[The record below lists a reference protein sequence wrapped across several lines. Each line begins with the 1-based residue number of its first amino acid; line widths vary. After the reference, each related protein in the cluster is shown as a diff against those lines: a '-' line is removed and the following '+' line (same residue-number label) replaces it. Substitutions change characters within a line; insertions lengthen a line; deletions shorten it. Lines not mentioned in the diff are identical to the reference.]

1 MFQVHDIECV
11 LIYIRFPPI
20 FQHLLTFI
28 RTWAQNV
35 GLYGQVYG
43 YLGGYSWAILC
54 AYICHSFLSPF
65 ESLSTIEQFSIDEFF
80 SLIYKFFLTFAQFNW
95 SSQELRLHSKPY
107 RPLSFSEKSSVRNR
121 GSMRIIS
128 PSPPFNNTGRST
140 INSTRNLIIRGFQHV
155 LQLLDTTNTIS
166 CEDKF
171 NALKQILEL
180 NFDFPNE
187 SIKSI
192 LQLTLS
198 SENNHELEEWIG
210 WMKSRLAHFIN
221 DCEEECHLFIQTP
234 NTIEYQSSHVQAF
247 YSIGFQL
254 DLQALNHNKKFSSC
268 LNKFLDQ
275 FGLYPNRT
283 KPMTISYEIVSVHD
297 WKLQRMQ
304 PKPPRIKSG

>member
-1 MFQVHDIECV
+1 
-11 LIYIRFPPI
+11 
-20 FQHLLTFI
+20 
-28 RTWAQNV
+28 
-35 GLYGQVYG
+35 
-43 YLGGYSWAILC
+43 
-54 AYICHSFLSPF
+54 
-65 ESLSTIEQFSIDEFF
+65 
-80 SLIYKFFLTFAQFNW
+80 
-95 SSQELRLHSKPY
+95 
-107 RPLSFSEKSSVRNR
+107 
-121 GSMRIIS
+121 MRIIS

-187 SIKSI
+187 TIKSV

-198 SENNHELEEWIG
+198 TENNHELEEWIG

-221 DCEEECHLFIQTP
+221 DCEEECHLFIQTQ

-254 DLQALNHNKKFSSC
+254 DLQTLNDHRNFSYW

-275 FGLYPNRT
+275 FNLYPNR
-283 KPMTISYEIVSVHD
+283 KVGMKISHKLMSAHD
-297 WKLQRMQ
+297 WKLEKMQ
-304 PKPPRIKSG
+304 PKSQRLTK